1 MADINRQKLME
12 LAASL
17 GLSPIDKNKLRSVE
31 DAAKKYENKSEEE
44 VLKELKQL
52 KETLFADKAS
62 FERQMKLVK
71 DIRPML
77 NTEQRQKLDRII
89 DLLSRE

>member
-1 MADINRQKLME
+1 MADINRQKLLE

-17 GLSPIDKNKLRSVE
+17 GLGPIDRNKLRTVE

-52 KETLFADKAS
+52 KETLFADKES

-77 NTEQRQKLDRII
+77 NEEQRQKLDRVI

>member
-1 MADINRQKLME
+1 MADINRQKLLE

-17 GLSPIDKNKLRSVE
+17 GLGPIDRNKLRTVE

-52 KETLFADKAS
+52 KETLFADKES

-77 NTEQRQKLDRII
+77 NEDQRQKLDRVI